1 MYDMILMFERL
12 RHFVSRFTSP
22 GDQGTAAPWRRS
34 CDSRSSWPPRIEML
48 RNEVVSKF
56 SKFRKLVFFIVFF
69 LNIGEVCL
77 FSWFNLLFCKLS
89 FKSFGVFRN
98 QKPCWIFVESFCL
111 QFFFLYSSST
121 FRWSERQKSLDSFG
135 SRDRS
140 GGAAERGVRTTQDDR
155 DRRTGEQALQRIF
168 QITSGEKF

>member
-1 MYDMILMFERL
+1 MFEIL
-12 RHFVSRFTSP
+12 CHCVSCFTSP

-56 SKFRKLVFFIVFF
+56 SKFTKLVFFIVFF
-69 LNIGEVCL
+69 FNIGEVCL

-89 FKSFGVFRN
+89 FKSLGVFRN
-98 QKPCWIFVESFCL
+98 QKPCWIIFEWFCL
-111 QFFFLYSSST
+111 QLFFLYSST
-121 FRWSERQKSLDSFG
+121 FRFSERFDQKSLNSFG

-140 GGAAERGVRTTQDDR
+140 GGAERGVRTTQDDR
-155 DRRTGEQALQRIF
+155 DRRTG
-168 QITSGEKF
+168 GEFFKLPMKNSKSIR